1 MKFWAGKLFIHVLKQ
16 LETLDSKEKLKI
28 EMSVL
33 IGGKRWKLANISYG
47 VAHIELPDMETK
59 KNRIPSYLSFK

>member
-33 IGGKRWKLANISYG
+33 IGGEKMKIGKHLIRSSPHRIARYG
-47 VAHIELPDMETK
+47 NK
-59 KNRIPSYLSFK
+59 KK

>member
-1 MKFWAGKLFIHVLKQ
+1 MKFGAGKLFIHVLKQ

-33 IGGKRWKLANISYG
+33 IGGKR
-47 VAHIELPDMETK
+47 
-59 KNRIPSYLSFK
+59 